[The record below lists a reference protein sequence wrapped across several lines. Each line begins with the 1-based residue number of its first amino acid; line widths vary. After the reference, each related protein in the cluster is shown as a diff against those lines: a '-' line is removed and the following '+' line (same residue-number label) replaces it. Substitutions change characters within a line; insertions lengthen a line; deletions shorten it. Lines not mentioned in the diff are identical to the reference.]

1 MAGKLTG
8 KVAIITGASAGIGWA
23 SAIALAEE
31 GAHIVITARR
41 EDRLKQLVEAIR
53 KAGGDATLVAGDA
66 IEEDTAKRT
75 VEAALKVTGKID
87 ILLNNAGMGIY
98 KQLADTPLENY
109 DTMMDTNMRSGFLF
123 TRYVVPEMLKQ

>member
-31 GAHIVITARR
+31 GAHLVITARR
-41 EDRLKQLVEAIR
+41 EDRLQQLVADIK
-53 KAGGDATLVAGDA
+53 KAGGDATVVAGDA
-66 IEEDTAKRT
+66 REEDTAKRT
-75 VEAALKVTGKID
+75 VAAALKVSGKID

-98 KQLADTPLENY
+98 KQLADTSLDDYNL
-109 DTMMDTNMRSGFLF
+109 MKDTNMKSGYLF
-123 TRYVVPEMLKQ
+123 